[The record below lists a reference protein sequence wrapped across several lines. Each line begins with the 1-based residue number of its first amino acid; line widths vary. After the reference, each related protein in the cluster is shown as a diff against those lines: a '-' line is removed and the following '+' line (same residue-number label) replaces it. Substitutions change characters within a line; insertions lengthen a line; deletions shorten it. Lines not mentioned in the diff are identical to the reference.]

1 MENYRNKLKIHN
13 IIFAVSAIALIT
25 AFVLAGMRV
34 IKPVE
39 GDSYWMDYWN
49 GLIAGMS
56 VAVMG
61 FMIFGFIKNL
71 IALKNTE
78 KLRKQYLKENDER
91 TIQITRYGQ
100 ATGASIFLLMLPA
113 AIIISGYFNP
123 TVCITCLVVTFG
135 LSLSMA
141 LGKIIYSKK
150 M

>member
-1 MENYRNKLKIHN
+1 MEKYRNKLKIHN

-25 AFVLAGMRV
+25 TFVLAGMRV